1 MWSEWAPRAFER
13 AKSENKPI
21 LLSLVTA
28 WSDGCAAMDRTTFA
42 DAEVAAL
49 IAARFVPVRVDADR
63 RPDVNDRYN
72 LGGWPTTAFLTS
84 SGEIL
89 SGATYVS
96 AEQML
101 EMLPQVADAYRTRAA
116 EIDVRT
122 ARLQADRAAAASHNA
137 AVDAGLRAGT
147 SLDRSAIDHLRSLL
161 VEQFDPVHGGFGSAP
176 KVPLPHALLLAL
188 SLLRDTEDADLTASV
203 DLTLDRMGALSD
215 PADGG
220 FYRYAD
226 AEDWSGLSAEKTLED
241 NAALLHVYVEAALSG
256 RTACRDRAAAIVRWV
271 RSTMSDEAG
280 GGFYNAQ
287 TSATIDTN
295 MYVDRNAMM
304 VGAFIRAAALFD
316 DIWLRDF
323 ALKALEAVVYPMYKP
338 GDGVG
343 HAGPLNGAG
352 PVRGLLTDQIHVASA
367 LIWAHAAT
375 GQLPYSMLAA
385 ELVQFAVRQM
395 WNDATGNFRDRVEP
409 DDPVIPFELNCHASC
424 VLDRL
429 ATLTGDQD
437 YHDRARRILRSL
449 AGEYRARDL
458 FGAPFA
464 LALREVVDRQ
474 PPAGLE
480 LAHVDW
486 QLPR

>member
-1 MWSEWAPRAFER
+1 M
-13 AKSENKPI
+13 
-21 LLSLVTA
+21 
-28 WSDGCAAMDRTTFA
+28 TFA
-42 DAEVAAL
+42 HAEVAAL
-49 IAARFVPVRVDADR
+49 IEERFVPVRVDADR

-89 SGATYVS
+89 SGATYLS

-101 EMLPQVADAYRTRAA
+101 EVLPQVADAYRTRAA
-116 EIDVRT
+116 EIEVRS
-122 ARLQADRAAAASHNA
+122 ARLQADRAAAAA
-137 AVDAGLRAGT
+137 RTAGIDAGLRAGT
-147 SLDRSAIDHLRSLL
+147 PLDRSAIDHLRSLL
-161 VEQFDPVHGGFGSAP
+161 VEHFDRRHGGFGPAP
-176 KVPLPHALLLAL
+176 KVPHPYALLLAL
-188 SLLRDTEDADLTASV
+188 SLLRDTEDAGLAALV

-215 PADGG
+215 QVDGG

-226 AEDWSGLSAEKTLED
+226 TEDWSGRSAEKTLED
-241 NAALLHVYVEAALSG
+241 NAALLHVYVEAALGG

-280 GGFYNAQ
+280 GGFYNVQ
-287 TSATIDTN
+287 VSATIDKT

-343 HAGPLNGAG
+343 HAGPLHGAG
-352 PVRGLLTDQIHVASA
+352 PVRGLLTDQVHVASA

-385 ELVQFAVRQM
+385 ELMQFAVRQM
-395 WNDATGNFRDRVEP
+395 WNDATGNFRDRVDP
-409 DDPVIPFELNCHASC
+409 DDPLIPFELNCHAAC

-429 ATLTGDQD
+429 ATLTGDAD

-449 AGEYRARDL
+449 AGEYRERDL

-464 LALREVVDRQ
+464 LALREVVERQ